1 VTSVQRPGLGI
12 ALIVLMTACFA
23 VMDTTVK
30 YLGSVVPVL
39 LVLWCRYAFQALAMT
54 VWLARSRR
62 RPGGAGFRAAHP
74 RFQAVRGVLLLA
86 TSALGFFGVQ
96 HLPVAEFTTIN
107 MLAPVIVTLFAAWL
121 LHERVSAL
129 RWALVAGGFVGALVI
144 IRPGSGL
151 FGWAVLFPLG
161 AACCYAG
168 FQVLTS
174 KLSAL
179 ESPFTTHFY
188 TGFVGTLML
197 TPVLAASLWWAPQSL
212 AGVPGSALALLG
224 LVGALGTAGH
234 LMLILALGMAPTATL
249 MPFIYV
255 QIGMA
260 GFVSWLVFGHAPDG
274 WGWVG
279 AAIVAACGAGSL
291 WLNAREAAAARRPES
306 AVAADT
312 LPE

>member
-1 VTSVQRPGLGI
+1 MSVQRPGLGI
-12 ALIVLMTACFA
+12 VLIVLMSACFA

-30 YLGSVVPVL
+30 YLGAFVPIL
-39 LVLWCRYAFQALAMT
+39 LVLWCRYAFQALAMAA
-54 VWLARSRR
+54 WLARARH

-74 RFQAVRGVLLLA
+74 RFQAVRGLLLLA

-107 MLAPVIVTLFAAWL
+107 MLTPVIVTLLAAWL

-129 RWALVAGGFVGALVI
+129 RWVLVAGGFAGALVI

-161 AACCYAG
+161 AACCYAS

-188 TGFVGTLML
+188 TGLVGTLVL
-197 TPVLAASLWWAPQSL
+197 TPVLAASLWWAPHPL
-212 AGVPGSALALLG
+212 AGVPASVLALLA
-224 LVGALGTAGH
+224 LIGALGTAGH

-260 GFVSWLVFGHAPDG
+260 GLVGWLVFGHAPDR
-274 WGWVG
+274 WGWFG
-279 AAIVAACGAGSL
+279 AAIVAACGAGSI
-291 WLNAREAAAARRPES
+291 WLNAREAAAARRPTS
-306 AVAADT
+306 PVTADT